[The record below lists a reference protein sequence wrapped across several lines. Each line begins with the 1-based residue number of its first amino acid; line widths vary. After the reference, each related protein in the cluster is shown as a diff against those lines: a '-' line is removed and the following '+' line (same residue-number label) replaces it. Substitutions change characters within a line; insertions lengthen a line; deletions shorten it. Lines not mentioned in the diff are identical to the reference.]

1 MAGPL
6 HGMKVLDLSRVLA
19 GPWSSQILADL
30 GADVIK
36 IERPGSGDDTRS
48 WGPPY
53 ARGANGEPTSESA
66 YFLSANRGKKSVTI
80 DIATAEGQALVSGL
94 AEQSDILIE
103 NFKAGGLANY
113 GLDYETL
120 ALLNPGLIYCSI
132 TGFGQTGPYSHLP
145 GYDFL
150 IQGMGGLMSI
160 TGDADEANGG
170 GPIKTGVAVADLF
183 SGLYATVAI
192 LAAFNRRNA
201 TGRGDQID
209 ISLLDVQVAMLAN
222 QAMNFLTTGNTPQ
235 RLGNAH
241 PNIVPYQSFATGDG
255 HLILAIGN
263 DDQFRAFC
271 TATGRPEL
279 ATDARFAT
287 NPVRVANR
295 AALIPIVADVLKTG
309 TTRHWL
315 DLFGA
320 VSVPAGP
327 INTIAEVFA
336 DPHVQARGLQLDLP
350 HATAAHVPSVAN
362 PIRFGGA
369 ALETAAAPPAL
380 GQHTAE
386 VLSQRLGLSRAEI
399 DALKAAG
406 AI

>member
-6 HGMKVLDLSRVLA
+6 HGVKVLDLSRVLA

-53 ARGANGEPTSESA
+53 AKDTSGAPTPESA
-66 YFLSANRGKKSVTI
+66 YFLSTNRGKKSVTI
-80 DIATAEGQALVSGL
+80 DIATTEGQALVSGL

-113 GLDYETL
+113 SLDYNTL
-120 ALLNPGLIYCSI
+120 AQLNPGLIYCSI

-160 TGDADEANGG
+160 TGDADNASGG

-192 LAAFNRRNA
+192 LAALNRRHA

-209 ISLLDVQVAMLAN
+209 IALLDVQVAMLAN
-222 QAMNFLTTGNTPQ
+222 QAMNFLTTGNAPQ

-241 PNIVPYQSFATGDG
+241 PNIVPYQSFATQDG
-255 HLILAIGN
+255 YVVLAVGN

-271 TATGRPEL
+271 DGAGRTEL
-279 ATDARFAT
+279 AADARFMT
-287 NPVRVANR
+287 NPARVANR
-295 AALIPIVADVLKTG
+295 DALIPIIANVLKSQ

-315 DLFGA
+315 NTFSA
-320 VSVPAGP
+320 ARVPAGP
-327 INTIAEVFA
+327 INTIADVFA
-336 DPHVQARGLQLDLP
+336 DPHVQARGLLLDLP
-350 HATAAHVPSVAN
+350 HATAGRVPSVAN
-362 PIRFGGA
+362 PIRFGGS
-369 ALETAAAPPAL
+369 ALDAAAGPPTL
-380 GQHTAE
+380 GQHTTD
-386 VLSQRLGLSRAEI
+386 VLSQRLGLSRSEI